1 MEINQSEIAVLKETI
16 LEALD
21 TQQLTDLQLTLV
33 GGGIGD
39 VTVA

>member
-1 MEINQSEIAVLKETI
+1 MEINQAEIAVLKEAV
-16 LEALD
+16 LEAIEA
-21 TQQLTDLQLTLV
+21 QQLTDLQLALV